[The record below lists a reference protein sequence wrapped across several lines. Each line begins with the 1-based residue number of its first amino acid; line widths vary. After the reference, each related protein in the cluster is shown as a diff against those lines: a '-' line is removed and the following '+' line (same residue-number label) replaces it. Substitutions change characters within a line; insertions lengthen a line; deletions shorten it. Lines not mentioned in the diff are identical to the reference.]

1 MALLLYMDVHVPAAI
16 TEGLRRRDVDVLTSQ
31 EDGTRESDDEAL
43 LTRAVELGRILF
55 SQDQDLLRIAKEWQL
70 RGTSF
75 PGLVFGHQSGLSI
88 GQCIEDLEL
97 LVKCCQPDELASLVV
112 FLPLS

>member
-31 EDGTRESDDEAL
+31 EDGTREADDEAL
-43 LTRAVELGRILF
+43 LARAVDLDRMLF
-55 SQDQDLLRIAKEWQL
+55 SEDRDLLRIAREWQL
-70 RGTSF
+70 RGQSF
-75 PGLVFGHQSGLSI
+75 PGLVFAHQSGLSI

-97 LVKCCQPDELASLVV
+97 LVKCCDPDEMASRVI